1 MIHLQRQKWATGKV
15 TIRSIVCWITIYMT
29 AFFPLATLAS
39 VYRCPDASGAVLF
52 QQMPCAE
59 GVELE
64 LDVRATEWITTPES
78 KPDKRKTQARK
89 RPRQKSQL
97 ARESARQEK
106 ACWKA
111 RQRIEKIEWALRK
124 GYKPARGERL
134 RQQRREQQDYLRQ
147 FCR

>member
-1 MIHLQRQKWATGKV
+1 MIHLQRQKWATGNV
-15 TIRSIVCWITIYMT
+15 RIHSIVCWVTIYMA
-29 AFFPLATLAS
+29 AFFPLTTMAS

-64 LDVRATEWITTPES
+64 LDVRATEWVAAPES
-78 KPDKRKTQARK
+78 KSDKRKAPVRK
-89 RPRQKSQL
+89 NPRQRTQL